1 MARTPVASRNTQNTI
16 FSDGYEG
23 NHSRELIAS
32 ILGGE
37 ENFRSPID
45 LVEDA
50 NPYTIRRRGD
60 VAKPAGNFAIGQQPN
75 CRAGGPTKRGA
86 DRSKSE
92 ISRN

>member
-45 LVEDA
+45 LTSRT
-50 NPYTIRRRGD
+50 PTHIRFGD
-60 VAKPAGNFAIGQQPN
+60 EE
-75 CRAGGPTKRGA
+75 T
-86 DRSKSE
+86 
-92 ISRN
+92 